1 MKAISL
7 RLAEWFWLAV
17 VACIQWERHKQPMN
31 TEIDL
36 VYSDRFYAVL
46 SSLQRLSSI
55 DLDSDIS
62 VASSP
67 RLMDVVV
74 EYARL
79 NGSTQLTIEDQDLLD
94 RILEA
99 AQENELLD
107 FWLSEVDHIL
117 SHQQGDLDEDAREFY
132 KDQYAV
138 LREYIGMKG
147 FQFVIPPTISNPS
160 TLEESSNVD
169 QNIDPQLARK
179 YLTDC
184 FNQAR
189 KKTGGAV

>member
-1 MKAISL
+1 
-7 RLAEWFWLAV
+7 
-17 VACIQWERHKQPMN
+17 MN
-31 TEIDL
+31 TDIDL
-36 VYSDRFYAVL
+36 AYSDRFYAIL

-55 DLDSDIS
+55 NPDSDIS

-67 RLMDVVV
+67 VLMNVVV

-79 NGSTQLTIEDQDLLD
+79 NRSTQLDLEEQELLD
-94 RILEA
+94 QILEA
-99 AQENELLD
+99 AQANELLD

-138 LREYIGMKG
+138 LREYIGMKN
-147 FQFVIPPTISNPS
+147 FQLVVPPKISHTS
-160 TLEESSNVD
+160 TPEEFSNIE

-189 KKTGGAV
+189 KKTGGPV

>member
-1 MKAISL
+1 
-7 RLAEWFWLAV
+7 
-17 VACIQWERHKQPMN
+17 MN
-31 TEIDL
+31 TELDL
-36 VYSDRFYAVL
+36 VYSDRLYAVL

-55 DLDSDIS
+55 DRDSDIS

-67 RLMDVVV
+67 RLMEVVV

-79 NGSTQLTIEDQDLLD
+79 NGSTRLDMEDQDLLD

-160 TLEESSNVD
+160 ALEESSNVD
-169 QNIDPQLARK
+169 HNIDPQLARK
-179 YLTDC
+179 YLADC

-189 KKTGGAV
+189 KKAGGPV

>member
-1 MKAISL
+1 
-7 RLAEWFWLAV
+7 
-17 VACIQWERHKQPMN
+17 MN
-31 TEIDL
+31 T
-36 VYSDRFYAVL
+36 VL

-189 KKTGGAV
+189 KKAGGPV

>member
-1 MKAISL
+1 
-7 RLAEWFWLAV
+7 
-17 VACIQWERHKQPMN
+17 MN
-31 TEIDL
+31 TDIDL
-36 VYSDRFYAVL
+36 AYSDRFYAIL

-55 DLDSDIS
+55 NPGSDIS

-67 RLMDVVV
+67 MLMNVVV

-79 NGSTQLTIEDQDLLD
+79 NRSTQLDLEEQELLD

-132 KDQYAV
+132 KDQYTV
-138 LREYIGMKG
+138 FREYAGMKG
-147 FQFVIPPTISNPS
+147 FQFVIPPLISNTP

-189 KKTGGAV
+189 KKAGGPV